1 MERSRNILDE
11 GRPPTLKK
19 LGADWEYIQAI
30 KERDEHGKGVKILC
44 VFGNRAENAS
54 TAYIE
59 RSNLPVLCSMHA
71 RCERRW
77 LERCG
82 DESSSRDRGGQLLQ
96 LGTCT

>member
-1 MERSRNILDE
+1 MIEVYGKVPEYTGR

-19 LGADWEYIQAI
+19 PCADWEYIQAI

-54 TAYIE
+54 AAYIE
-59 RSNLPVLCSMHA
+59 RSNLPALCSMHA

-77 LERCG
+77 L
-82 DESSSRDRGGQLLQ
+82 SRKMWR
-96 LGTCT
+96 